1 MSDKFFTEEEIQDFE
16 NGSIKFPHMTVK
28 KEQHEVV
35 SVHEVVGMSGM
46 AQNNGI
52 PTELI
57 TVLHEKGKK
66 PRTLSYIR
74 PRDNF
79 KTYYTE
85 RGVQVH
91 FVESARKDNEAV
103 KKGES
108 YYWVKVNQYSRKQ
121 YFKNYES
128 LPDKY
133 KRNPLIDHM
142 RVIGKGMSQDHVKEA
157 IIYLTRLL

>member
-1 MSDKFFTEEEIQDFE
+1 MENKFFTEKEVQDFE

-35 SVHEVVGMSGM
+35 TVHEVVGMSGM
-46 AQNNGI
+46 ATNNGI
-52 PTELI
+52 PTELT
-57 TVLHEKGKK
+57 TVLHEKGKE

-79 KTYYTE
+79 AKYFTQ
-85 RGVQVH
+85 RGDEVH
-91 FVESARKDNEAV
+91 YVLRAAKDNSVA

-108 YYWVKVNQYSRKQ
+108 YYWVKTHKFANKL
-121 YFKNYES
+121 YFKDYES
-128 LPDKY
+128 LPAKFR
-133 KRNPLIDHM
+133 RNPLLGHIKM
-142 RVIGKGMSQDHVKEA
+142 IGTGMSQDHIKEA